1 MSTNTAHSGTIQVLY
16 KSRKTLLDYLRE
28 QGFNIADYEDFS
40 INEVNSMVANNQL
53 DMLLEEKDTPA
64 TSGEKKKA
72 YIKYH
77 LKKSLRPQY
86 IDEFVE
92 DLYNLDQILKKGD
105 ILVVVSKDEPN
116 DSLMTHL
123 KQLYSDDE
131 YYIIVFSLKRL
142 QYNVLDHSLVPK
154 HKKLTFEESN
164 EVMKKYNILDKSQFP
179 EISRFDPIALAIGLR
194 PNEICEITRPSKT
207 AIHGTYYR
215 YCLNT

>member
-16 KSRKTLLDYLRE
+16 KSRKTLLEYLSQ
-28 QGFNIADYEDFS
+28 QGFNITDYEDFS

-53 DMLLEEKDTPA
+53 DMLLEEEESKDD
-64 TSGEKKKA
+64 KKKA

-116 DSLMTHL
+116 DSLMNHL
-123 KQLYSDDE
+123 M
-131 YYIIVFSLKRL
+131 
-142 QYNVLDHSLVPK
+142 
-154 HKKLTFEESN
+154 KL
-164 EVMKKYNILDKSQFP
+164 
-179 EISRFDPIALAIGLR
+179 R
-194 PNEICEITRPSKT
+194 
-207 AIHGTYYR
+207 IHLFRIWYGIR
-215 YCLNT
+215 

>member
-1 MSTNTAHSGTIQVLY
+1 M
-16 KSRKTLLDYLRE
+16 
-28 QGFNIADYEDFS
+28 
-40 INEVNSMVANNQL
+40 
-53 DMLLEEKDTPA
+53 
-64 TSGEKKKA
+64 
-72 YIKYH
+72 
-77 LKKSLRPQY
+77 
-86 IDEFVE
+86 
-92 DLYNLDQILKKGD
+92 KKGD

-123 KQLYSDDE
+123 KQLYSDDG